1 MGFGFPKFNI
11 MNKLMDILLN
21 LVDGHAPPAFV
32 ARFRALNEEYKRL
45 KTEADNER
53 RLRKEFEEILATQ
66 KKNAQRIHESRN

>member
-1 MGFGFPKFNI
+1 
-11 MNKLMDILLN
+11 MDVLLN